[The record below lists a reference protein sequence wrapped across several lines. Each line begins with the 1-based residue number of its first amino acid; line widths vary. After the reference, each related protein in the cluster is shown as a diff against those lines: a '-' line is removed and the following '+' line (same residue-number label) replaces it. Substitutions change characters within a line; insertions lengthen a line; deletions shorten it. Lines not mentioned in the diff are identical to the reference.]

1 MVRGSD
7 RAGNRR
13 LLLVVR
19 ETLSSKVRG
28 AALRNLDDDR
38 RLDVAGA
45 SGVRQRR
52 LGRKGGAPRSLKNG
66 VRDGRGGDVLKA

>member
-7 RAGNRR
+7 RAGNGR

-19 ETLSSKVRG
+19 EALSSKVRG
-28 AALRNLDDDR
+28 AALRDLYDDR

-45 SGVRQRR
+45 SGVR
-52 LGRKGGAPRSLKNG
+52 
-66 VRDGRGGDVLKA
+66 